1 MYIVEFNTY
10 KTILKFVYILISL
23 MVSLNDQHILSEVTQ
38 QFELFTFFWCILFQ
52 SFYLYTFIWF
62 FTNQLLLSTH
72 RLPRPCPF
80 EG

>member
-38 QFELFTFFWCILFQ
+38 QFELFTFF
-52 SFYLYTFIWF
+52 
-62 FTNQLLLSTH
+62 
-72 RLPRPCPF
+72 
-80 EG
+80 